1 MKDFWNFFSLLE
13 QAGVAEKVPIRGHGW
28 NILGYKSNCFSVEY
42 GNLYH
47 DGIKGYGVFFIDE
60 NSWRVANQT
69 MTPEKAKQ
77 YIFENVG
84 LHRQLSLF

>member
-13 QAGVAEKVPIRGHGW
+13 QAGVAKKVPIRGQGW
-28 NILGYKSNCFSVEY
+28 EILGYESDWFSVEY

-47 DGIKGYGVFFIDE
+47 DGVKGYGVFFIDA
-60 NSWRVANQT
+60 NSWRIASQA
-69 MTPEKAKQ
+69 MTPEEAKQ
-77 YIFENVG
+77 YILENVR